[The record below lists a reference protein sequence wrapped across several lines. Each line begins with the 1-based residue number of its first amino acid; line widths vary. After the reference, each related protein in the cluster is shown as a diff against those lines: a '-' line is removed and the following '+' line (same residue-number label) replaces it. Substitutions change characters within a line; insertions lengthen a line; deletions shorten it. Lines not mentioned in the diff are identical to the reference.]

1 MAAKFKGDGLVGGVG
16 AGAALVTT
24 DGIAFNLGV
33 DETTGKVIEDGHPL
47 QGESVAGRVVV
58 CRSGKGSTAG
68 SFSLLQLARRGLAPA
83 AIVNTQAD
91 GVIAAG
97 CVLAGIPL
105 VHRLDTDIT
114 TFSSGEMLRVD
125 GDAGTV
131 ESSPGISAPVTSPIV
146 PPVVPPVAPPVA
158 PHGKSADTR
167 PTEMKLTRAQQDM
180 LDGVGGPPLQIAMQ
194 MLCAVG
200 RALDAPDL
208 IPVTSAHLVI
218 DGTALG
224 EAGRDFLEG
233 LVAGGARFAIPSS
246 INAIA
251 VDRSKPDPSRDERDQ
266 LRMLAACEKM
276 GALPSCSCNPF
287 IQGILPTFAEAVAWS
302 ESATAPF
309 VNSVLGAR
317 TNREGATALASALTG
332 LTPRC
337 GMHIDE
343 NRHAALRL
351 HITAAIDG
359 ADRFSLLGALAGR
372 LAGDRVPVLDG
383 LETTPST
390 DDYVA
395 FGAAF
400 AIHGGAAMY
409 HIAGI
414 TPEAPSLAAAFGGTL
429 PADGTFEDIEIDEAA
444 LTAEYDRTASG
455 AAANAGAPV
464 DIVAIGCPHASL
476 DQLRDAA
483 AMVRDGTT
491 NPSVTFYIHTN
502 RSTYDTAAGEGV
514 IATLLDAGVS
524 VTADNCAVV
533 SYDRVP
539 PGARLATN
547 SAKMALFAKSVSN
560 AEILFGSTARCIA
573 AGLSGRW

>member
-1 MAAKFKGDGLVGGVG
+1 MARKYKGDGLVGGV
-16 AGAALVTT
+16 AEGAALVTS

-33 DETTGKVIEDGHPL
+33 DESTGRVIETGHPL
-47 QGESVAGRVVV
+47 EGECVAGRIVV

-68 SFSLLQLARRGLAPA
+68 SFSLLQLAHRGLAPA
-83 AIVNTQAD
+83 AIVNAQAD
-91 GVIAAG
+91 AVVTAG
-97 CVLAGIPL
+97 CVLANIPL
-105 VHRLDTDIT
+105 VHRLDADIAAFT
-114 TFSSGEMLRVD
+114 PGGRLRVD
-125 GDAGTV
+125 GNAGTV
-131 ESSPGISAPVTSPIV
+131 EEIAQNDARPYIPSAS
-146 PPVVPPVAPPVA
+146 
-158 PHGKSADTR
+158 HGSLA
-167 PTEMKLTRAQQDM
+167 MKLSPDQQEM
-180 LDGVGGPPLQIAMQ
+180 LDGGRGWPLQIAMK

-200 RALDAPDL
+200 RALDAPDM
-208 IPVTSAHLVI
+208 IPVASAHLVI

-224 EAGRDFLEG
+224 EAGRDFLER
-233 LVAGGARFAIPSS
+233 LVDEGGRFALPAS

-251 VDRSKPDPSRDERDQ
+251 VDRAKPDPTADERDQ

-287 IQGILPTFAEAVAWS
+287 IQGIRPRPGEAVAWS

-337 GMHIDE
+337 GMHLDTNRLATIRLRID
-343 NRHAALRL
+343 
-351 HITAAIDG
+351 TAIDG

-383 LETTPST
+383 IPAAPST

-400 AIHGGAAMY
+400 AIHGASAMY

-414 TPEAPSLAAAFGGTL
+414 TPEAPTLAAAGGG
-429 PADGTFEDIEIDEAA
+429 ADIEEIVIDDAA
-444 LTAEYDRTASG
+444 LAAEHARTATGHSG
-455 AAANAGAPV
+455 PV
-464 DIVAIGCPHASL
+464 DIVSIGCPHASL

-483 AMVRDGTT
+483 VLVGSGRA
-491 NPSVTFYIHTN
+491 NPDVTFYIHTN
-502 RSTYDTAAGEGV
+502 RSTYDAADGEGIV
-514 IATLLDAGVS
+514 AALRGAGIS

-539 PGARLATN
+539 KGSRLATN

-560 AEILFGSTARCIA
+560 AEILYGSTAQCIA
-573 AGLSGRW
+573 AGITGRWGN

>member
-1 MAAKFKGDGLVGGVG
+1 M
-16 AGAALVTT
+16 
-24 DGIAFNLGV
+24 
-33 DETTGKVIEDGHPL
+33 
-47 QGESVAGRVVV
+47 
-58 CRSGKGSTAG
+58 
-68 SFSLLQLARRGLAPA
+68 
-83 AIVNTQAD
+83 
-91 GVIAAG
+91 
-97 CVLAGIPL
+97 
-105 VHRLDTDIT
+105 RLTPD
-114 TFSSGEMLRVD
+114 
-125 GDAGTV
+125 
-131 ESSPGISAPVTSPIV
+131 
-146 PPVVPPVAPPVA
+146 
-158 PHGKSADTR
+158 
-167 PTEMKLTRAQQDM
+167 QQDM
-180 LDGVGGPPLQIAMQ
+180 LDGRCGWPLKIAMR

-200 RALDAPDL
+200 KALDAPDL

-224 EAGRDFLEG
+224 EAGRDFLER
-233 LVAGGARFAIPSS
+233 LVAEGGRFAVPSS

-251 VDRSKPDPSRDERDQ
+251 VDRAKPDPTRDEVDQ

-287 IQGILPTFAEAVAWS
+287 IQGILPKRGEAVAWS

-317 TNREGATALASALTG
+317 TNREGATAVASALTG

-337 GMHIDE
+337 GMHLDE
-343 NRHAALRL
+343 NRRATVLLRV
-351 HITAAIDG
+351 TAAIAG
-359 ADRFSLLGALAGR
+359 ADRYSLLGALAGR

-383 LETTPST
+383 LRTMPST

-414 TPEAPSLAAAFGGTL
+414 TPEAADVGAVFDGD
-429 PADGTFEDIEIDEAA
+429 PADAILVDDAA
-444 LTAEYDRTASG
+444 LEAERGRTATADSG
-455 AAANAGAPV
+455 PV

-483 AMVRDGTT
+483 ALIGAGRA
-491 NPSVTFYIHTN
+491 NPDVVFYVHTN
-502 RSTYDTAAGEGV
+502 RSTWDAAAAEGV
-514 IATLLDAGVS
+514 IATLTAAGVR

-560 AEILFGSTARCIA
+560 AEILYGSAAQCIA
-573 AGLSGRW
+573 AGVTGRWN